1 MKWQGRGWCKAI
13 LKKRQLL
20 QKMGRHLVVTS
31 AQKSLEMVIKTL
43 INRISDVSWTRSV
56 LVSWHRPPTK
66 TWHVCQGQQMR
77 MIYSLCFSF
86 HETKIK
92 EDFFFFLTIHAS
104 SCTYIPIARAD
115 FTVLLLGADM
125 RNSLFELSF
134 GAT

>member
-20 QKMGRHLVVTS
+20 QKMGRHLMVTS

-43 INRISDVSWTRSV
+43 INRISDVGWTRSV
-56 LVSWHRPPTK
+56 LVSWHRPPPK
-66 TWHVCQGQQMR
+66 TWHVCLTVDEDDLQ
-77 MIYSLCFSF
+77 LVLSF

-92 EDFFFFLTIHAS
+92 EDFFFFFLTIHAS

-115 FTVLLLGADM
+115 FTVLLLGAGM
-125 RNSLFELSF
+125 HNSLFELSF